1 MPIFLREVRG
11 KINRKRFC
19 TEDTPVAFERATA
32 QGLEPVPA
40 GLELRV
46 MREGMQHISVFRCLV
61 MKKGGKSHGGLRE

>member
-1 MPIFLREVRG
+1 M
-11 KINRKRFC
+11 
-19 TEDTPVAFERATA
+19 AFERATA

-61 MKKGGKSHGGLRE
+61 MKEGRKIPWWFKGITTEQIFKAGRP